1 MVNGCWAIGHRWLY
15 MHPVGPKPN
24 AQELHHEREKPR
36 CVRPGHLRPLVPAGH
51 RYVTALVNWMFT
63 IAPNGKLAIDN
74 VTRSQRE
81 RRYAETYRLP
91 SDKALAVEGVASHH
105 KKLPNC
111 PSREALGRPIPSV
124 RWGGKVPPARSR
136 RLLRI
141 TVTMKDQQAGMR
153 RIGCESSRGE
163 PGRLMESSS
172 KKKVMW
178 PMCAAYAKKLDATY
192 CMRTR

>member
-124 RWGGKVPPARSR
+124 RWGGEGPPSPFQAAVADNSHHEGPAGRYEADRLREFARGAR
-136 RLLRI
+136 E
-141 TVTMKDQQAGMR
+141 VDGVEQ
-153 RIGCESSRGE
+153 
-163 PGRLMESSS
+163 
-172 KKKVMW
+172 
-178 PMCAAYAKKLDATY
+178 
-192 CMRTR
+192 